1 MTYEEIR
8 IGQQVTW
15 GDGSEVGK
23 VDSIDMRR
31 VMQSHPD
38 MPIDDAVG
46 VKVVPVPPAS
56 VLYSLRGNPLPP
68 SFWWFAP
75 SSLRPPTP

>member
-1 MTYEEIR
+1 MKYEDIR

-15 GDGSEVGK
+15 GAGTEVGL

-46 VKVVPVPPAS
+46 VKVVPQPPAT
-56 VLYSLRGNPLPP
+56 SLSSLQGNPLPP
-68 SFWWFAP
+68 NYWWFAP
-75 SSLRPPTP
+75 SSLRVPT